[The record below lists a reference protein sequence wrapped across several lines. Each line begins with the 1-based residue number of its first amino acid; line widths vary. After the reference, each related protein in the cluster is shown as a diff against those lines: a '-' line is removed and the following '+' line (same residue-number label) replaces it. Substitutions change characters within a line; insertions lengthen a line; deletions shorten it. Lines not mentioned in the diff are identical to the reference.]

1 MGSNISTYT
10 EAIAEDICARI
21 ANGETLNSICSDA
34 GMPAASTVRSWA
46 NQDVNGF
53 AALSAR
59 AYALGYETLAEECL
73 QIADTPEVGVE
84 TTTKPDGSQETREGD
99 MLGHRRLKIDT
110 RMRLLGKWAP
120 KRYGE
125 KLDMTLEVTDRASQ
139 MQAKREARL
148 AK

>member
-1 MGSNISTYT
+1 MLFRS
-10 EAIAEDICARI
+10 
-21 ANGETLNSICSDA
+21 
-34 GMPAASTVRSWA
+34 PAASTVRSWVT
-46 NQDVNGF
+46 QDVNGF

-73 QIADTPEVGVE
+73 HIADTPEVGIE